1 MFAYFYESVK
11 QNGRVLILF
20 DNADELEAI
29 AKYLPYPST
38 SCHLLITTR
47 TTQSCEL
54 FREENTNV
62 VILETL
68 EESIA
73 ISALIGLAGK
83 EKETLSP
90 SELEAARKIA
100 VEAPI
105 EGLPIALRHAGAYL
119 LRHEGVTFE
128 AYWEK
133 LAQEKRQLEAAS
145 LDLDKFLRFFR
156 LSHLEEDLRRVGIKI
171 PSDLLC
177 FNINDIDVSSF
188 DRQSLANAVKKL
200 HTTRLAFLTWEMDIS
215 DIEEKFPVA
224 FEILLCCSVMMSKS
238 ISQEVISRFL
248 FLVHGNFE
256 SLRLVEGLV
265 SLKKYTLLNR
275 DEFNDGFVYYSMH
288 HLIHQSIFERLR
300 QNKEM
305 LEFVLDVTAG
315 ALEDVINNT
324 EGDLS
329 SARALHYYSVAK
341 NMVVL
346 GRLKPFHIAHINIA
360 ATRCYDCGQFNAFEE
375 LALMMI
381 SSVTNRP
388 DFSEHEKIKILRP
401 CMLLTTLLFVCLFV
415 PDL

>member
-1 MFAYFYESVK
+1 M
-11 QNGRVLILF
+11 F

-133 LAQEKRQLEAAS
+133 LVQEKRQLEAAS
-145 LDLDKFLRFFR
+145 LDLDKFLRYFR

-171 PSDLLC
+171 PSDLLR
-177 FNINDIDVSSF
+177 FKIDDIDVNSF

-200 HTTRLAFLTWEMDIS
+200 RTTRHAFLTWEMDIS
-215 DIEEKFPVA
+215 DIEEKFPAA
-224 FEILLCCSVMMSKS
+224 FSILRCCSVMMSKS

-248 FLVHGNFE
+248 SLVHGNFE

-275 DEFNDGFVYYSMH
+275 DEFSDDCVYYSMH

-305 LEFVLDVTAG
+305 LEFVLDVTAC
-315 ALEDVINNT
+315 ALVDVINT
-324 EGDLS
+324 EGHLS

-346 GRLKPFHIAHINIA
+346 GRLGSLHIARIRSA
-360 ATRCYDCGQFNAFEE
+360 ARCCYRCSQFNAFEE

-381 SSVTNRP
+381 STVTNRP
-388 DFSEHEKIKILRP
+388 DFSERKKIKILRP
-401 CMLLTTLLFVCLFV
+401 CMLFLPHFLFVICEL
-415 PDL
+415 